1 MTYCVGIRC
10 EQGLVLVSDSR
21 TNAGVDQVSSYSK
34 MHRFEFPGERV
45 VVVLSAG
52 NLATTQGVI
61 DRIERDLEEDREDTP
76 GIRHLPRL
84 HDIAAYIG
92 DISRELQARYTGD
105 NGQRAFSANAS
116 FLIGGQIGKQPHDLL
131 LVYPEG
137 NYISY
142 APRAPFL
149 QIGES
154 KYGKPI
160 LDRIINHEVSLS
172 DAARCALVSMD
183 STMRSN
189 ISVGPPFELLLYKK
203 DTLEV
208 YRHRELDMDEPYYA
222 RLQAEWGAALRRS
235 FDGLPR
241 FEWE

>member
-10 EQGLVLVSDSR
+10 EQGLVMASDSR
-21 TNAGVDQVSSYSK
+21 TNAGVDNVSIYSK
-34 MHRFEFPGERV
+34 MHRFEFPGERI

-61 DRIERDLEEDREDTP
+61 DRMQRDLEEDNPDVP
-76 GIRHLPRL
+76 GVRRLPRM
-84 HDIAAYIG
+84 HDIAEYIG
-92 DISRELQARYTGD
+92 NINLELQARYRSE
-105 NGQRAFSANAS
+105 NGKSNFSVNAS
-116 FLIGGQIGKQPHDLL
+116 FLLGGQIGDQPHDLL
-131 LVYPEG
+131 LIYPEG
-137 NYISY
+137 NYITYS
-142 APRAPFL
+142 PHVPFL

-160 LDRIINHEVSLS
+160 LDRIIHPDISLS
-172 DAARCALVSMD
+172 DAARCTLVSMD

-189 ISVGPPFELLLYKK
+189 VSVGPPFELLLYQR
-203 DTLEV
+203 DTLKV
-208 YRHRELDMDEPYYA
+208 MRHRVLDQDEPYYV
-222 RLQAEWGAALRRS
+222 RLQAEWSAALRRS

>member
-1 MTYCVGIRC
+1 MA
-10 EQGLVLVSDSR
+10 SDSR
-21 TNAGVDQVSSYSK
+21 TNAGVDNVSIYSK
-34 MHRFEFPGERV
+34 MHRFEFPGERIV
-45 VVVLSAG
+45 VLLSAG

-61 DRIERDLEEDREDTP
+61 DRMQRDLEEDHEEVP
-76 GIRHLPRL
+76 GVRHLPRMA
-84 HDIAAYIG
+84 DIAGYVG
-92 DISRELQARYTGD
+92 DISRELRARYGEK
-105 NGQRAFSANAS
+105 NGKKGFSAEAS
-116 FLIGGQIGKQPHDLL
+116 FLVAGQIGDHPHEML

-142 APRAPFL
+142 SSRAPFL

-160 LDRIINHEVSLS
+160 LDRIIRPDISLN

-189 ISVGPPFELLLYKK
+189 VSVGPPFELLLYQR
-203 DTLEV
+203 DTLQPP
-208 YRHRELDMDEPYYA
+208 RHRVLDQDEPYYV
-222 RLQAEWGAALRRS
+222 RLQNEWSEALRSS

>member
-10 EQGLVLVSDSR
+10 EQGLVMASDSR
-21 TNAGVDQVSSYSK
+21 TNAGVDNVSIYSK
-34 MHRFEFPGERV
+34 MHRFEFPGERIV
-45 VVVLSAG
+45 ILLSAG

-61 DRIERDLEEDREDTP
+61 DHMQRDLEEGREAFP
-76 GIRHLPRL
+76 GVRHLPRMA
-84 HDIAAYIG
+84 DIAGYVG
-92 DISRELQARYTGD
+92 DISRELQARYGEQ
-105 NGQRAFSANAS
+105 NGRKGFSAEAS
-116 FLIGGQIGKQPHDLL
+116 FLVAGQIGDQPHELL

-142 APRAPFL
+142 SSRVPFL

-160 LDRIINHEVSLS
+160 LDRIIRPDISLS
-172 DAARCALVSMD
+172 EAARCALVSMD

-189 ISVGPPFELLLYKK
+189 VSVGPPFELLLYRR
-203 DTLEV
+203 DTLETP
-208 YRHRELDMDEPYYA
+208 RHRVLDQDEPYYV
-222 RLQAEWGAALRRS
+222 RLQNEWSEALRRS
-235 FDGLPR
+235 FEGLPR